1 MLSKVT
7 KSLKIYCIAVSSV
20 HILIFAYFF
29 PVLLIRIIFIPL
41 IFVVLWIW
49 CHLVHTIEEANR
61 NDILNLLYISECDE
75 TKIIL
80 AHQLY
85 EHDRRSLAGGH
96 PFHSPGI

>member
-49 CHLVHTIEEANR
+49 CDLVHTIEEANR
-61 NDILNLLYISECDE
+61 NDILNLLYISDCDE

-80 AHQLY
+80 AHQLFL
-85 EHDRRSLAGGH
+85 HDQRSLAGGH
-96 PFHSPGI
+96 PFNSHGI

>member
-7 KSLKIYCIAVSSV
+7 KSLKTYCIAVSSV

-49 CHLVHTIEEANR
+49 CDLVHTIEEANR
-61 NDILNLLYISECDE
+61 NDILNLLYISDCDE

-80 AHQLY
+80 AHQLFL
-85 EHDRRSLAGGH
+85 HDLRSLAG
-96 PFHSPGI
+96 PP

>member
-49 CHLVHTIEEANR
+49 CDLVHTIEEANR
-61 NDILNLLYISECDE
+61 NDILNLLYISDCDE

-80 AHQLY
+80 AHQLFL
-85 EHDRRSLAGGH
+85 HDLRSLAGP
-96 PFHSPGI
+96 PF

>member
-1 MLSKVT
+1 MIT
-7 KSLKIYCIAVSSV
+7 KWINSYKIYSLSV
-20 HILIFAYFF
+20 LVVHVLIFAYFF

-49 CHLVHTIEEANR
+49 CDLVHTIEEANR

-96 PFHSPGI
+96 PFHSPG

>member
-1 MLSKVT
+1 MISKWIN
-7 KSLKIYCIAVSSV
+7 SYKIYSLSV
-20 HILIFAYFF
+20 LVVHVLIFAYFF

-49 CHLVHTIEEANR
+49 CDLVHTIEEANR

-96 PFHSPGI
+96 PFHSPG